1 MPRFFVGRDRIDGE
15 LLRICGDDAFHIAR
29 AQRMAVGDSLTVC
42 DDEGREYDC
51 TLASVHDSEVICR
64 ICGTHDATAEPS
76 VKVHLFAAWSKG
88 DKPEIITQKAV
99 ELGAFDITMFSSSF
113 CVVKLTPEKLAHRT
127 ERLRR
132 IAKEAAKQ
140 CGRGRVPAVCE
151 PLSYEEMLQKAAAS
165 PLSLFCYEGEHA
177 RSIREVLDAA
187 DGRTEEI
194 SVIVGSEGGFSPAE
208 AAAAADAGL
217 VPVHLGRR
225 ILRCETAPDLALAA
239 VLYRF
244 DL

>member
-1 MPRFFVGRDRIDGE
+1 MPRFFVGSDSIDGE
-15 LLRICGDDAFHIAR
+15 SLRICGGDAFHIAR

-42 DDEGREYDC
+42 DDRGREYDC
-51 TLASVHDSEVICR
+51 VLSSVHDSEVLCR
-64 ICGTHDATAEPS
+64 IRGVRETTAEPS
-76 VKVHLFAAWSKG
+76 VRIRLFAAWSKG

-99 ELGAFDITMFSSSF
+99 ELGASSVTMFSSGF

-132 IAKEAAKQ
+132 IAEEAAKQ
-140 CGRGRVPAVCE
+140 CGRGKLPQVCE
-151 PLSYEEMLQKAAAS
+151 PLSYEKMLREAAAS

-177 RSIREVLDAA
+177 RSVKEVLEAA
-187 DGRTEEI
+187 DDRTDEI

-208 AAAAADAGL
+208 AAMAVEAGL

-225 ILRCETAPDLALAA
+225 ILRCETAPDLALSAI
-239 VLYRF
+239 LYRF